1 MDFDKKT
8 IKKIVLIL
16 FSAIAFHCALQN
28 ISSVLS
34 LAHRL
39 FGIFLPF
46 LIGGAIAFI
55 LNIPMSRIEG
65 LLFPK
70 NGLLDR
76 FRRPLAYLITLIL
89 ATGIIVL
96 VFFVVVPEM
105 GRTFSMLAE
114 QIPSAMES
122 LEQTLDSLSISWP
135 EVKMYLDRMDINW
148 SSLTQKAVGLLQGIT
163 STAVNSSFSAIGKI
177 ISGVT
182 SFFISFVFSI
192 YLLMQ
197 KEKLSRHGKQ
207 VIYGL
212 FPLHAADRIMEVLS
226 LSHVTFSRFFSGQC
240 IEAIILGTMFFCAM
254 SLFRMPYALL
264 VGVLIAVTALIPVVG
279 AFIGCFVGAFLIL
292 IVNPWQAAQFV
303 VLFLVLQQI
312 EGNLIYPHVVGS
324 SVGLPS
330 VWVLAAVTVGGSL
343 LGVIGMLLFIPL
355 CSVCYALFRT
365 FIKDQLKERAIPQEK
380 WNLPKP

>member
-39 FGIFLPF
+39 LGIFLPF

-105 GRTFSMLAE
+105 GRTFAMLAE

-197 KEKLSRHGKQ
+197 KEKLSRQGKQ

-212 FPLHAADRIMEVLS
+212 FPHHAADRIMEVLS
-226 LSHVTFSRFFSGQC
+226 LSHVTFSRFFSGPC

-365 FIKDQLKERAIPQEK
+365 FIKDRLKERAIPREK